1 MSAGLRLL
9 LLASLALLAGCNG
22 PSYTIAE
29 LGHGEFEAIVGKET
43 RYYRIDDQQIKAID
57 AYTDEVD
64 KEADHRFQVTFWP
77 TGDENYVLIGVEVH
91 PRGKLEI
98 TDLAAVVYAVDPQA
112 AANFEVKG
120 TLPPEAKPI
129 ASSPDPI
136 TGEGGMAI
144 KILLPRKDIPEG
156 KTWLAVPTLTKFKD
170 GWIHLRFY
178 KTAVPARIS
187 EMQKKLEGVAT
198 KEEREDLRREL
209 EAQRE
214 DERSPETS
222 PSERSTERE
231 QERQAVDR
239 TQKQEE
245 PKDD

>member
-1 MSAGLRLL
+1 MSAGLRLI
-9 LLASLALLAGCNG
+9 LLASLALLAGCSG

-77 TGDENYVLIGVEVH
+77 TGDENYVLIGIEVH

-120 TLPPEAKPI
+120 NLPPEAKPI
-129 ASSPDPI
+129 ASSADPI

-156 KTWLAVPTLTKFKD
+156 MSWLAVPTLTKFKD

-187 EMQKKLEGVAT
+187 EMQQQVEGGPPKPAADPDDGGQQ
-198 KEEREDLRREL
+198 EARED
-209 EAQRE
+209 
-214 DERSPETS
+214 
-222 PSERSTERE
+222 
-231 QERQAVDR
+231 
-239 TQKQEE
+239 
-245 PKDD
+245 